1 MSETINMFKTGII
14 DPSDLQKYLENR
26 NGVARPVF
34 VYKHR
39 LHDIIS
45 LRQDKDG
52 EWFML
57 AVNEQRMSRMFR
69 IESDLHYDGNFFY
82 MNDSKDE

>member
-1 MSETINMFKTGII
+1 MSVFNEGII

-26 NGVARPVF
+26 NGWARTVF

-45 LRQDKDG
+45 LRQDNDG
-52 EWFML
+52 EWLML

-69 IESDLHYDGNFFY
+69 VGSDLHYDGNFFY
-82 MNDSKDE
+82 MNDSKDA

>member
-1 MSETINMFKTGII
+1 MFEPGII

-26 NGVARPVF
+26 NGGIRSVF

-45 LRQDKDG
+45 LRQDNDG
-52 EWFML
+52 EWLML
-57 AVNEQRMSRMFR
+57 AVNEKRMSRMFR
-69 IESDLHYDGNFFY
+69 IGSDLHYDGNFFY
-82 MNDSKDE
+82 MNDSKDA

>member
-1 MSETINMFKTGII
+1 MLKTGII

-26 NGVARPVF
+26 NGGIRPVF

-45 LRQDKDG
+45 LRQDNDG
-52 EWFML
+52 E
-57 AVNEQRMSRMFR
+57 R
-69 IESDLHYDGNFFY
+69 
-82 MNDSKDE
+82 

>member
-1 MSETINMFKTGII
+1 MFETGII

-26 NGVARPVF
+26 NGGARPVF

-39 LHDIIS
+39 FHDIIS

-69 IESDLHYDGNFFY
+69 IGSNLHYDGNFFSTIG
-82 MNDSKDE
+82 SKDA

>member
-1 MSETINMFKTGII
+1 MSETTNIFKTGVI

-26 NGVARPVF
+26 NGGIRPVF

-45 LRQDKDG
+45 IRQDNDG
-52 EWFML
+52 EWLML
-57 AVNEQRMSRMFR
+57 AVNEQRTSRMFHIWSGLR
-69 IESDLHYDGNFFY
+69 YDDNFFY
-82 MNDSKDE
+82 MNDSKDA

>member
-1 MSETINMFKTGII
+1 MFETGII

-26 NGVARPVF
+26 NGGTRPVLI
-34 VYKHR
+34 YKHR

-45 LRQDKDG
+45 IRQDNDG
-52 EWFML
+52 EWLML

-69 IESDLHYDGNFFY
+69 IGSDLHYDGNFFY
-82 MNDSKDE
+82 MNDSKDA

>member
-1 MSETINMFKTGII
+1 MSVFNAGII
-14 DPSDLQKYLENR
+14 DPSDLQKYLEHR
-26 NGVARPVF
+26 NGGTRPVF

-52 EWFML
+52 EWLML
-57 AVNEQRMSRMFR
+57 AVNEQRMSRMFC
-69 IESDLHYDGNFFY
+69 IGSNLHYDGNFFY
-82 MNDSKDE
+82 MNDSKDA

>member
-1 MSETINMFKTGII
+1 MSETMSVFNAGII
-14 DPSDLQKYLENR
+14 DPSDLQKYLDNR
-26 NGVARPVF
+26 NGGARPVF

-69 IESDLHYDGNFFY
+69 ISSDLNYDGTFFY
-82 MNDSKDE
+82 MNDSKDA

>member
-1 MSETINMFKTGII
+1 MSETMSIFNAGII
-14 DPSDLQKYLENR
+14 GPSDLQKYLENR
-26 NGVARPVF
+26 NGGIRPVF

-45 LRQDKDG
+45 LSQDNDG
-52 EWFML
+52 EWLML

-69 IESDLHYDGNFFY
+69 IGPSLNYDGNFFY
-82 MNDSKDE
+82 MNDSKDA

>member
-1 MSETINMFKTGII
+1 MFETGVI
-14 DPSDLQKYLENR
+14 DPSDLQKYLDNR
-26 NGVARPVF
+26 NGGSRPVF

-45 LRQDKDG
+45 LCQDKDG

-57 AVNEQRMSRMFR
+57 AANEQRMSRMFR

-82 MNDSKDE
+82 MNDSKDA

>member
-14 DPSDLQKYLENR
+14 DPSDLQKYLENW
-26 NGVARPVF
+26 NGGSRPVF

-45 LRQDKDG
+45 LCQDKDG

-57 AVNEQRMSRMFR
+57 AANEQRMSRMFR

-82 MNDSKDE
+82 MHDSKDA

>member
-1 MSETINMFKTGII
+1 MSETISVFNAGII
-14 DPSDLQKYLENR
+14 DPSDLQKCLENR
-26 NGVARPVF
+26 NGGARPVF

-39 LHDIIS
+39 LHDVIS

-57 AVNEQRMSRMFR
+57 AVNEKRMSRMFR
-69 IESDLHYDGNFFY
+69 IGSDLHYDGNFFY
-82 MNDSKDE
+82 MNDSKDA

>member
-1 MSETINMFKTGII
+1 MSVFNAGII
-14 DPSDLQKYLENR
+14 DPSDLQKYLDNR
-26 NGVARPVF
+26 NGGTRPVF

-57 AVNEQRMSRMFR
+57 AANEQRMTRMFR
-69 IESDLHYDGNFFY
+69 IGSDLHYDDNFFY
-82 MNDSKDE
+82 MNDSKDA

>member
-1 MSETINMFKTGII
+1 MSVFNAGII

-26 NGVARPVF
+26 NGGIRPVF

-45 LRQDKDG
+45 LRQDNDG
-52 EWFML
+52 EWLML

-69 IESDLHYDGNFFY
+69 VGSNLHYDGNFFY
-82 MNDSKDE
+82 MNDSKDA

>member
-1 MSETINMFKTGII
+1 MSVFNAGGI
-14 DPSDLQKYLENR
+14 DPSDLQKYLNNR
-26 NGVARPVF
+26 NGGARQVF

-45 LRQDKDG
+45 LCQDKDG

-69 IESDLHYDGNFFY
+69 IGSDLHYDGNFFY
-82 MNDSKDE
+82 MNDSKDA

>member
-1 MSETINMFKTGII
+1 MSVFNAGII

-26 NGVARPVF
+26 NGGSRPVF

-69 IESDLHYDGNFFY
+69 IESDLHHDSNFFY
-82 MNDSKDE
+82 TND

>member
-14 DPSDLQKYLENR
+14 NPSDLQKYLEDR
-26 NGVARPVF
+26 NGGARPVF

-45 LRQDKDG
+45 IRQDNDG

-57 AVNEQRMSRMFR
+57 AVNEKWMSRMFR
-69 IESDLHYDGNFFY
+69 IGSDLHYDGNFFY
-82 MNDSKDE
+82 MNDSKDA

>member
-1 MSETINMFKTGII
+1 MSVFNAGII
-14 DPSDLQKYLENR
+14 DPSDLQKYLENL
-26 NGVARPVF
+26 NGGARPVF

-45 LRQDKDG
+45 LRQYKDG

-69 IESDLHYDGNFFY
+69 IGSDLHYDGYFFY
-82 MNDSKDE
+82 MNDSKDA

>member
-1 MSETINMFKTGII
+1 MFKTGII

-26 NGVARPVF
+26 NGGIRPVF
-34 VYKHR
+34 IYKHR

-45 LRQDKDG
+45 IRQDNDG
-52 EWFML
+52 EWLML

-69 IESDLHYDGNFFY
+69 IGSDLHYDGNFFY
-82 MNDSKDE
+82 TNDSEDARQND

>member
-1 MSETINMFKTGII
+1 MSETMSVFNAGII

-26 NGVARPVF
+26 NGGARPVF

-69 IESDLHYDGNFFY
+69 INSDLDYDGNFFY
-82 MNDSKDE
+82 MNDSKES

>member
-1 MSETINMFKTGII
+1 MHVFNAGVI

-26 NGVARPVF
+26 NVGIRPVF

-39 LHDIIS
+39 LHDIIT

-52 EWFML
+52 EWLML
-57 AVNEQRMSRMFR
+57 AVNKQRMSRMFR
-69 IESDLHYDGNFFY
+69 IGPSLHYDGTFFY
-82 MNDSKDE
+82 MNDSKDALQND

>member
-1 MSETINMFKTGII
+1 MRVLNVGII

-26 NGVARPVF
+26 PIF

-45 LRQDKDG
+45 LHQDKDG
-52 EWFML
+52 EWLML
-57 AVNEQRMSRMFR
+57 AVNEQRMSRMFH
-69 IESDLHYDGNFFY
+69 IGSDLHYDGNFFY
-82 MNDSKDE
+82 MNDSKDA

>member
-1 MSETINMFKTGII
+1 MSETTNIFETDII

-26 NGVARPVF
+26 NGGARPVF

-45 LRQDKDG
+45 IRQGNDG
-52 EWFML
+52 EWLML
-57 AVNEQRMSRMFR
+57 AVNEHRISRMFR
-69 IESDLHYDGNFFY
+69 VSSDFHYDRNFFY
-82 MNDSKDE
+82 MNDSKDA

>member
-1 MSETINMFKTGII
+1 MFETGII
-14 DPSDLQKYLENR
+14 DHSDLQKYLENR
-26 NGVARPVF
+26 NGGTRPVF

-39 LHDIIS
+39 LHDIIN
-45 LRQDKDG
+45 LRKDKDG

-69 IESDLHYDGNFFY
+69 IGSDLHYDGNFFY
-82 MNDSKDE
+82 MNDSKDA

>member
-1 MSETINMFKTGII
+1 MSVFNAGII

-26 NGVARPVF
+26 NGGARPVF
-34 VYKHR
+34 VYRHR

-45 LRQDKDG
+45 IRQDNDG

-57 AVNEQRMSRMFR
+57 AVNEQRMSRMFC
-69 IESDLHYDGNFFY
+69 IDSDLHYDGNFFY
-82 MNDSKDE
+82 MNDSKDA

>member
-1 MSETINMFKTGII
+1 MLKTGII

-26 NGVARPVF
+26 NGGIRPVF

-45 LRQDKDG
+45 LRQDNDG
-52 EWFML
+52 EWLML
-57 AVNEQRMSRMFR
+57 AANEQRMSRMFR
-69 IESDLHYDGNFFY
+69 IGTSLHYDGNFFA
-82 MNDSKDE
+82 MIDSKDE